1 MERYCLY
8 GMSLVS
14 DLAFPQLVK
23 ETEEY
28 RRQHPDDWQIEI
40 VKGKIPQDIR
50 ERTDVKYEFGDDFS
64 WLVNSTAWI
73 IVENGKR
80 ITYEL
85 KEGGRVD
92 YLRSYLLGWGMSML
106 ALQRGI
112 LAIHCSAVAD
122 EAGAILICGES
133 GAGKST
139 VTTAFLEKGYRLM
152 ADDMAF
158 VEVTEDGIAMA
169 SPAFLYQKLCRD
181 AALAKGYHMENM
193 IYIDEEKDK
202 FLVPY
207 TGNFS
212 LYPVPVRGMCM
223 LGIVSGKQVVSA
235 KIKGMDQFHLVA
247 NNLFLRHLLG
257 AKKYEPK
264 IGQLCLKMAASVPCG
279 FIGRPQKGDY
289 IEAIMDSATEF
300 LNEWTAEK

>member
-8 GMSLVS
+8 GMSVVS
-14 DLAFPQLVK
+14 DLVFPQLVK
-23 ETEEY
+23 ETEKY
-28 RRQHPDDWQIEI
+28 RQQHPDDWEIEI
-40 VKGKIPQDIR
+40 VQGKIPKDIR
-50 ERTDVKYEFGDDFS
+50 ERTDVKCEFGDKFS

-85 KEGGRVD
+85 KEGGRTD
-92 YLRSYLLGWGMSML
+92 YLRSYLLGWGMAML

-158 VEVTEDGIAMA
+158 VEVTEKGIAMA
-169 SPAFLYQKLCRD
+169 SPAFPYQKLCRD
-181 AALAKGYHMENM
+181 AALAKGYRMEDM
-193 IYIDEEKDK
+193 IYIDEAKDK

-207 TGNFS
+207 TGDFQ
-212 LYPVPVRGMCM
+212 LAPVPVKGMCM
-223 LGIVSGKQVVSA
+223 LGIVSGKEVVS
-235 KIKGMDQFHLVA
+235 KQIKGIDQFHLVA

-264 IGQLCLKMAASVPCG
+264 IGQLCLKMAAAVPCG
-279 FIGRPQKGDY
+279 FIGRPQEGDF
-289 IEAIMDSATEF
+289 IEAIMDSAMEIV
-300 LNEWTAEK
+300 NAQ

>member
-85 KEGGRVD
+85 KEGARIFWD
-92 YLRSYLLGWGMSML
+92 
-106 ALQRGI
+106 
-112 LAIHCSAVAD
+112 
-122 EAGAILICGES
+122 GECPC
-133 GAGKST
+133 
-139 VTTAFLEKGYRLM
+139 L
-152 ADDMAF
+152 
-158 VEVTEDGIAMA
+158 
-169 SPAFLYQKLCRD
+169 LCREEYLQSI
-181 AALAKGYHMENM
+181 AAQWRM
-193 IYIDEEKDK
+193 
-202 FLVPY
+202 
-207 TGNFS
+207 
-212 LYPVPVRGMCM
+212 
-223 LGIVSGKQVVSA
+223 KQVR
-235 KIKGMDQFHLVA
+235 F
-247 NNLFLRHLLG
+247 
-257 AKKYEPK
+257 
-264 IGQLCLKMAASVPCG
+264 
-279 FIGRPQKGDY
+279 
-289 IEAIMDSATEF
+289 
-300 LNEWTAEK
+300 

>member
-106 ALQRGI
+106 ALQR
-112 LAIHCSAVAD
+112 
-122 EAGAILICGES
+122 
-133 GAGKST
+133 
-139 VTTAFLEKGYRLM
+139 
-152 ADDMAF
+152 
-158 VEVTEDGIAMA
+158 
-169 SPAFLYQKLCRD
+169 
-181 AALAKGYHMENM
+181 
-193 IYIDEEKDK
+193 
-202 FLVPY
+202 
-207 TGNFS
+207 
-212 LYPVPVRGMCM
+212 
-223 LGIVSGKQVVSA
+223 
-235 KIKGMDQFHLVA
+235 
-247 NNLFLRHLLG
+247 
-257 AKKYEPK
+257 
-264 IGQLCLKMAASVPCG
+264 
-279 FIGRPQKGDY
+279 
-289 IEAIMDSATEF
+289 
-300 LNEWTAEK
+300 

>member
-139 VTTAFLEKGYRLM
+139 VTTERQISCAVYR
-152 ADDMAF
+152 
-158 VEVTEDGIAMA
+158 
-169 SPAFLYQKLCRD
+169 
-181 AALAKGYHMENM
+181 
-193 IYIDEEKDK
+193 K
-202 FLVPY
+202 FL
-207 TGNFS
+207 S
-212 LYPVPVRGMCM
+212 L
-223 LGIVSGKQVVSA
+223 LSSGTWHVYAWHCFGKAGCIS
-235 KIKGMDQFHLVA
+235 KNK
-247 NNLFLRHLLG
+247 RHG
-257 AKKYEPK
+257 S
-264 IGQLCLKMAASVPCG
+264 ISSCCQ
-279 FIGRPQKGDY
+279 
-289 IEAIMDSATEF
+289 
-300 LNEWTAEK
+300 